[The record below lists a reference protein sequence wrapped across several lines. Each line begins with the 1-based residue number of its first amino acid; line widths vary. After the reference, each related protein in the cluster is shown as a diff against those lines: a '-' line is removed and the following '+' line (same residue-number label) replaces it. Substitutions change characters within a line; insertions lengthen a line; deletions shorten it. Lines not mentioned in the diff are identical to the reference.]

1 MLTSIGGGGG
11 GDTTIAIIEDGGH
24 GGGGGGGHGG
34 GGGGGGYDYTP
45 SDHHD
50 HHEHHPE
57 PPKGHWEQKLKWK
70 EEWVK
75 ETKTIKKQS
84 HETKWKS
91 VSVPVWQDVE
101 GKTRFLFFFFKLI
114 MTKIRKCFFQNLMNS
129 MIDFRTVPVWKE
141 KRTPQTKIIKHPVST
156 FKVTPSGH
164 NE

>member
-1 MLTSIGGGGG
+1 MLLLSIFGAIITTALSYEDSYSKGWNGGGGG
-11 GDTTIAIIEDGGH
+11 GDGNADVSIAIIEDSNGGGH
-24 GGGGGGGHGG
+24 GGGGGGGYPDSSGGGHGG

-45 SDHHD
+45 SQSYENHDHHE

-101 GKTRFLFFFFKLI
+101 GKCRFLFFQI
-114 MTKIRKCFFQNLMNS
+114 ERDTKTIN
-129 MIDFRTVPVWKE
+129 I
-141 KRTPQTKIIKHPVST
+141 
-156 FKVTPSGH
+156 